1 MIVFF
6 IVFSVVVLIL
16 VCVLISF
23 LLPKKKSKVK
33 ETPKEEKKEDKVKED
48 VSEEK
53 KQDIPEILQEVTRG
67 NYLFDLSE
75 ETGQTSSLEFEM
87 KENQNIKKSD
97 KTFKP
102 IQLDDEMEEEPLN
115 TKDILDSID
124 GEQETSSINQQ
135 IKNLSPEMKAI
146 LIAKLLNKKDDF

>member
-1 MIVFF
+1 MITFF
-6 IVFSVVVLIL
+6 IVFSVVVLAL
-16 VCVLISF
+16 VCVVISF
-23 LLPKKKSKVK
+23 LFPKKKSK
-33 ETPKEEKKEDKVKED
+33 ETPKEDKKEDKVKED

-87 KENQNIKKSD
+87 KENPNIKKSD

-102 IQLDDEMEEEPLN
+102 IQLDGEMVEEPLN